1 MIDLTTERD
10 VTVGPASVRGIVGD
24 RVLLSLPAGEA
35 EAELALAYPYSPRK
49 GDVVLVF
56 GKEELYVIGV
66 LRAQGATRLSLP
78 GDVVLEA
85 GGKLKLKAA
94 DAVEIES
101 PQVRVRAD
109 RFETVAR
116 AVFERVMDAYR
127 WASGVIQ
134 TSAGRTRTLVTGT
147 ATLQAERICETAT
160 KDVRIDGERINLG

>member
-10 VTVGPASVRGIVGD
+10 VTVGPASVRGVEGN
-24 RVLLSLPAGEA
+24 RVLLSLPSGEA
-35 EAELALAYPYSPRK
+35 EAELALAWPYSPRK
-49 GDVVLVF
+49 GDVVLVI
-56 GKEELYVIGV
+56 GNEELYIIGV
-66 LRAQGATRLSLP
+66 LRAQGATRLSMP
-78 GDVVLEA
+78 GDVVVEA

-94 DAVEIES
+94 DAVEIEA

-116 AVFERVMDAYR
+116 AIFERVMDAYR

-134 TSAGRTRTLVTGT
+134 TSAGRTRTLVSGT

>member
-1 MIDLTTERD
+1 MRELLADPG
-10 VTVGPASVRGIVGD
+10 VSVGPASVRGVEGN
-24 RVLLSLPAGEA
+24 RVLLSLPQGDA
-35 EAELALAYPYSPRK
+35 EAELALAYPYSPKK
-49 GDVVLVF
+49 GDVVLVL
-56 GKEELYVIGV
+56 GRDELYIIGV
-66 LRAQGATRLSLP
+66 LRAQGASRISLP

-85 GGKLKLKAA
+85 GGKLQLKAGV
-94 DAVEIES
+94 AVEIES
-101 PQVRVRAD
+101 LEVRVRAD

-147 ATLQAERICETAT
+147 ATLQAERIVATAT

>member
-1 MIDLTTERD
+1 MIDLMTERD
-10 VTVGPASVRGIVGD
+10 VTVGPASVRGVDGA
-24 RVLLSLPAGEA
+24 RVLLSLPSGEG
-35 EAELALAYPYSPRK
+35 EAELALAYPYSPKK
-49 GDVVLVF
+49 GDVGLVF
-56 GKEELYVIGV
+56 GREELYVIGV
-66 LRAQGATRLSLP
+66 LHAQGATRISLP

-85 GGKLKLKAA
+85 GGKLKLKSA

-101 PQVRVRAD
+101 PQVRIRAD

-134 TSAGRTRTLVTGT
+134 TSAGRTRTLVSGT
-147 ATLQAERICETAT
+147 ATLQAERISETAT